1 VYLIRLLLDD
11 SESDLFI
18 THVHYQFFNERILVQ
33 KNDQFFLFG
42 VAYARDEVVGDK
54 VSQARL

>member
-1 VYLIRLLLDD
+1 
-11 SESDLFI
+11 
-18 THVHYQFFNERILVQ
+18 LVQ